1 MSPNWRFSA
10 NLGGVCFVS
19 NMERCQSG
27 RMGVPGKDVNPKG
40 FREFESPSLRKIEKN
55 AGSPEKGEI
64 QSLRGGRHGIPPQTP
79 PAVPSAFSLAFLGSS

>member
-40 FREFESPSLRKIEKN
+40 FREFESPSLRRFE
-55 AGSPEKGEI
+55 
-64 QSLRGGRHGIPPQTP
+64 
-79 PAVPSAFSLAFLGSS
+79 LARK